1 MNALLR
7 LAPLLLCLLLPGGV
21 VRAADVGDLFE
32 AAVPVS
38 GQGAAERSRAVQE
51 GFRQVL
57 VKASGQ
63 RAVLA
68 LPALQPELGKGDALL
83 GSFKYESQPRPGGS
97 APLLLRLSFHPA
109 SVRAILNRAAAPV
122 WGASRPPV
130 YLWVVREGAGG
141 RSLLGFGTS
150 AADALLE
157 AAGVRGLPA
166 LLPAAGDAPVADPL
180 VATVPSTVADAAAR
194 AGARVV
200 LAASVAGNGGRHRA
214 VGVLSVEGT
223 AERIEATGPDEN
235 AALRELVQVAAD
247 RLGARYAMVA
257 RPDQLQ
263 AVRLRVAG
271 VGSLEEHAAL
281 ERWLAGLPL
290 VKDLVLVEVGPRER
304 VFMLTLA
311 GSIERLRQAMA
322 TDGRLAVRGDPVVED
337 ATTVIEAGWVP
348 ATAAP

>member
-7 LAPLLLCLLLPGGV
+7 LAPLLLCLCLPGV
-21 VRAADVGDLFE
+21 AARAADVGGLFD

-38 GQGAAERSRAVQE
+38 GQGAGERARAVQE

-63 RAVLA
+63 RSVLA
-68 LPALQPELGKGDALL
+68 LPALQAELGKGDALL

-109 SVRAILNRAAAPV
+109 SVRAILNRAGAPV

-130 YLWVVREGAGG
+130 YLWVVREGGGG
-141 RSLLGFGTS
+141 RSLLGFGTP
-150 AADALLE
+150 AADVLLE
-157 AAGVRGLPA
+157 AAGARGLPA
-166 LLPAAGDAPVADPL
+166 LLPAAGEVPVTDAPL
-180 VATVPSTVADAAAR
+180 ATVPPAVADAATR
-194 AGARVV
+194 AGARAV
-200 LAASVAGNGGRHRA
+200 LAAAVTGNGGRHRA
-214 VGVLSVEGT
+214 AGVLSIEGV
-223 AERIEATGPDEN
+223 AERIEAAGADEG

-271 VGSLEEHAAL
+271 IGSLEDHAAL

-311 GSIERLRQAMA
+311 GSIERFRQAMA
-322 TDGRLAVRGDPVVED
+322 TDGRLTVGGEPVVED
-337 ATTVIEAGWVP
+337 TTTVIEAGWTT
-348 ATAAP
+348 ATP